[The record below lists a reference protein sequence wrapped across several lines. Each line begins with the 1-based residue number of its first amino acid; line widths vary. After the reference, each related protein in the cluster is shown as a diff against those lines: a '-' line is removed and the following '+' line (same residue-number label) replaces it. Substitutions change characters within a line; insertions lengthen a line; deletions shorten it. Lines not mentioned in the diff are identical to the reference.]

1 MTLGNANTDVQQLV
15 ASGQVSATTA
25 VQVVRQHGEEAGK
38 VLGGELQKA
47 RATGK
52 SKVTAGS
59 MRGPTVPRQKLEA
72 IRVAAK
78 ELMDAL
84 SVGCL
89 ESAAPTITLS
99 AELVER
105 LHAAIRAVD
114 HTAI

>member
-47 RATGK
+47 KATGK

-59 MRGPTVPRQKLEA
+59 MRGPTIPRQRLEA
-72 IRVAAK
+72 IREAAQEIFNALPEGCFNASES
-78 ELMDAL
+78 ELNVPADLLLKLQQA
-84 SVGCL
+84 VI
-89 ESAAPTITLS
+89 AAS
-99 AELVER
+99 
-105 LHAAIRAVD
+105 H
-114 HTAI
+114 

>member
-47 RATGK
+47 RATSK

-59 MRGPTVPRQKLEA
+59 MRGPKVPRQKLEA
-72 IRVAAK
+72 IRVVAK

-84 SVGCL
+84 PVGCL
-89 ESAAPTITLS
+89 ESSPPTITLP